1 MRDYSNKS
9 ARNEF
14 VANWYRTVENWQKE
28 LRKER
33 SW

>member
-1 MRDYSNKS
+1 MRDYSTKA

-14 VANWYRTVENWQKE
+14 VTNWYRTVENWQKD

-33 SW
+33 S